1 MENSVIPGN
10 IPVLKRGTQAFSFS
24 SGTLS
29 VAVSDFGFVCS
40 LRSCISVDLLFC
52 LFTLAHSGDN
62 LCMHVCVCVCV
73 YMTALTDC
81 QHKSFNEKILTL
93 LC

>member
-10 IPVLKRGTQAFSFS
+10 IPVLKQGTQAFSFS
-24 SGTLS
+24 SRTLS

-40 LRSCISVDLLFC
+40 LRSCISVNLLFC

-73 YMTALTDC
+73 CVCVYDC
-81 QHKSFNEKILTL
+81 LNRLSTQKF
-93 LC
+93 